1 MGSNFDSILT
11 WPRNQAPPKLSSD
24 EKQDLVLYNF
34 TLVNLKQYAK
44 NNDDPKVNELIE
56 AMEEFLASNNE
67 INDYGSTLAFDGLRK
82 KPQFDSMIL
91 CETPPQTT
99 RTRINSI
106 SRDDKLSMVLDLP
119 PAIPT
124 VIDEPHE
131 SAWIRWIPQIALTL
145 TALAWLF
152 LGPVMFQYLDPKIAQ
167 IPYYTV
173 LTLSFQ
179 ICFSIGWGNLP
190 PTVIVSRLFTMPYAA
205 IGVPLTFLSLSNV
218 AKYLIDNDF
227 TVDWMFLSNVLR
239 HKVSVPEKKR
249 KMPLFKSFSLLVW
262 YQFAGVILFNT
273 VFGEYGVINSW
284 YFVWISAAMIG
295 FGDVIPEPKNI
306 YQALVM
312 CVYFGIG
319 NTLMQT
325 FFISLCY
332 QYQRLHFVIL
342 KSYLYHFH
350 YYIKG
355 KFIKK

>member
-11 WPRNQAPPKLSSD
+11 WPRNQAPPKLSSG
-24 EKQDLVLYNF
+24 EKKDLVLFNF

-44 NNDDPKVNELIE
+44 NNNNDPKIRELIE
-56 AMEEFLASNNE
+56 AMEEFIASNNA
-67 INDYGSTLAFDGLRK
+67 INEYGSALAFEGLRK
-82 KPQFDSMIL
+82 EPQFDSMIL

-106 SRDDKLSMVLDLP
+106 SHEHKLSTVLDLP
-119 PAIPT
+119 PVIPT

-131 SAWIRWIPQIALTL
+131 PIALTL

-152 LGPVMFQYLDPKIAQ
+152 GGPLMFQYLDPKIAQ

-190 PTVIVSRLFTMPYAA
+190 PTVQVSRLFTMSYAA
-205 IGVPLTFLSLSNV
+205 IGVPLTFLSLTGF
-218 AKYLIDNDF
+218 AKYLIHNDF

-249 KMPLFKSFSLLVW
+249 KMPLFKSFSLLIW

-273 VFGEYGVINSW
+273 VWGEYGVINSW

-295 FGDVIPEPKNI
+295 FGDIIPEPKNI
-306 YQALVM
+306 TQALIM
-312 CVYFGIG
+312 CIYFGIG

-325 FFISLCY
+325 FFISMCY

-342 KSYLYHFH
+342 KSHLFHIH

-355 KFIKK
+355 KFSKLS